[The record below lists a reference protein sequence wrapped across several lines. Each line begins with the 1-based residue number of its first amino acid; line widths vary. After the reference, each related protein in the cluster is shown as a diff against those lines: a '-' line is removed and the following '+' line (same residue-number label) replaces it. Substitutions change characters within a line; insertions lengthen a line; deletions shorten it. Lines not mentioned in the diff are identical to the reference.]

1 MIKNA
6 NHLPLNLLQYEN
18 ERFRVRVKN
27 LRRRLWLFKTWAF
40 GDSGIRITNPSI
52 AVRDC
57 KSRTVGEVSRIMVR
71 TYGEQSLK
79 KKEESKNLADEMA
92 DVLWVLTAL
101 ANQRGVDL
109 ESAMKK
115 NFEKKTLRD
124 ADRHLSNPKLDN
136 K

>member
-1 MIKNA
+1 MMIMIKNA

-57 KSRTVGEVSRIMVR
+57 KSRTVGYITITERIFMI
-71 TYGEQSLK
+71 
-79 KKEESKNLADEMA
+79 
-92 DVLWVLTAL
+92 LTA
-101 ANQRGVDL
+101 
-109 ESAMKK
+109 AM
-115 NFEKKTLRD
+115 EV
-124 ADRHLSNPKLDN
+124 
-136 K
+136 